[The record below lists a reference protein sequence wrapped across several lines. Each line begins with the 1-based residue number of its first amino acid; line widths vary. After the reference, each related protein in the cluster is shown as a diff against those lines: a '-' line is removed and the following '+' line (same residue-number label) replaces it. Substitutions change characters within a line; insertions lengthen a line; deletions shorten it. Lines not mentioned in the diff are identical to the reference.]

1 MGKRRIAAIG
11 SAVLIL
17 ISIVSLLINSLQFGL
32 DFTSGISVRLN
43 YPQAVVPVEVQ
54 TTLRDNGYPSAQVV
68 SFGSERDIR
77 VILAIPSSEE
87 GDQASQAVQVGED
100 IAALLSRLDNA
111 QVTLEGS
118 DFVSA
123 KAGADLAEK
132 SGMGLLVALGL
143 VMIYITVRFQYKFA
157 VGAVAA
163 LAHDVIITL
172 GWFSIF
178 KIPFELPVL
187 AALLAVIG
195 YSLNDTI
202 IVMDRIRENFRRSRS
217 GTPVQLV
224 NQSVNQTLS
233 RTLVTSG
240 TTLMVV
246 VVLLIFGGE
255 AAYGFAVALTVG
267 IGVGTFSSIYIASA
281 ITLAMN
287 VTREDLALPVKEG
300 AEQQAAQV

>member
-1 MGKRRIAAIG
+1 M
-11 SAVLIL
+11 LIL

>member
-17 ISIVSLLINSLQFGL
+17 ISLISLLVNSLQFGL
-32 DFTSGISVRLN
+32 DFTSGIAVRLT
-43 YPQAVVPVEVQ
+43 YSRSVTTTSVQ
-54 TTLRDNGYPSAQVV
+54 ETLRQNGFPGAQVV

-77 VILAIPSSEE
+77 VILQVNGEDE
-87 GDQASQAVQVGED
+87 RSQAQQALETGEELA
-100 IAALLSRLDNA
+100 ILLSRLDNA
-111 QVTLEGS
+111 EVTLQGS

-132 SGMGLLVALGL
+132 SGLGLLVALGL
-143 VMIYITVRFQYKFA
+143 VMVYITVRFQFKFA

-163 LAHDVIITL
+163 LAHDVIITI
-172 GWFSIF
+172 GWFSLF

-217 GTPVQLV
+217 GNPVQLV
-224 NQSVNQTLS
+224 NLSVNQTLS

-240 TTLMVV
+240 TTLLVV
-246 VVLLIFGGE
+246 VVLLLFAGE
-255 AAYGFAVALTVG
+255 AARGFAIALTVG
-267 IGVGTFSSIYIASA
+267 IGVGTYSSIYIASA
-281 ITLAMN
+281 VTLAMN

-300 AEQQAAQV
+300 AEIEGRP